1 MKQILIYFLAALFI
15 SGCTS
20 TPTKTQAELENV
32 DFTDTDVF
40 DENILDSMS
49 ANIQRINVPMIG
61 DVSLNRIPE
70 RLGKW
75 LSVVN
80 KEGQL
85 NFKKIYREG
94 DDPRITRGMPI
105 AILGLLPAVYNFV
118 KDQLTY
124 NAAILY
130 DATIFY
136 RPNNGLIEKV
146 VFTKRKQPVQEG
158 ESFRTTD

>member
-15 SGCTS
+15 SACTS

-32 DFTDTDVF
+32 AFTDTDVF
-40 DENILDSMS
+40 DKNLLDSMS
-49 ANIQRINVPMIG
+49 ADIQHINVPMIG

-80 KEGQL
+80 KEGQVK
-85 NFKKIYREG
+85 FKKISREG
-94 DDPRITRGMPI
+94 DDPRITRGVSI
-105 AILGLLPAVYNFV
+105 GIILGFLPTVYHFV

-124 NAAILY
+124 SPAIQY

-136 RPNNGLIEKV
+136 HPNNGLIENM
-146 VFTKRKQPVQEG
+146 VFTKKKKPVQV
-158 ESFRTTD
+158 R

>member
-1 MKQILIYFLAALFI
+1 MKQILIYFLAALFF

-32 DFTDTDVF
+32 AFTDTDVF
-40 DENILDSMS
+40 DKNLLDSMS
-49 ANIQRINVPMIG
+49 SDIQRINVPMIG
-61 DVSLNRIPE
+61 DVSLNRIPG

-85 NFKKIYREG
+85 NFKQISREG
-94 DDPRITRGMPI
+94 DDPRITRGIPI
-105 AILGLLPAVYNFV
+105 AILGLLPAVYHFV

-124 NAAILY
+124 SAAILY

-136 RPNNGLIEKV
+136 YPNNGLIENV

-158 ESFRTTD
+158 ESFRSTD